1 MKRKII
7 IGSILLL
14 SLCISPEF
22 NAATLKQKH
31 DNSVNKFVRVNI
43 AVQLQQAGIVVPP
56 LTFTVTN
63 TTTGAPGIL
72 IQDNTLYRVVAQE
85 GDVITFNLGGLIGIK
100 QYTITAEDAFIH
112 FASVELLDL

>member
-1 MKRKII
+1 MII
-7 IGSILLL
+7 SSILLLL
-14 SLCISPEF
+14 SLCISPQF
-22 NAATLKQKH
+22 NAATLQQKH
-31 DNSVNKFVRVNI
+31 NTIVNKFVRVNI
-43 AVQLQQAGIVVPP
+43 AVQLEQAGVVVPP

-63 TTTGAPGIL
+63 STTGTAGTL
-72 IQDNTLYRVVAQE
+72 IQNNTSYRVVAQE

>member
-1 MKRKII
+1 MKKKMI

-14 SLCISPEF
+14 TLCISPAF

-31 DNSVNKFVRVNI
+31 DNIVNKFARVNI
-43 AVQLQQAGIVVPP
+43 AVQLEQAGVVVPP

-63 TTTGAPGIL
+63 STTGTAGTL
-72 IQDNTLYRVVAQE
+72 IQNNTSYRVVAQE

>member
-1 MKRKII
+1 MII
-7 IGSILLL
+7 SSILLL

-22 NAATLKQKH
+22 NAATPKQKH
-31 DNSVNKFVRVNI
+31 DNIVNKFARVNI
-43 AVQLQQAGIVVPP
+43 AVQLQQAGIVVPA

-63 TTTGAPGIL
+63 STAGTPGIL

-85 GDVITFNLGGLIGIK
+85 GDVVTFNLGGLIGIK
-100 QYTITAEDAFIH
+100 QYTVTAEDAFIH